1 MKHKLLKTCSALM
14 LALAMLFCSVPAQA
28 AYTPDFNLQSETVL
42 LINLDTGKVM
52 YEKNADEKVYPAS
65 LTKIMTAILALENVE
80 DLDNTKVAM
89 KQYIQ
94 DMLYG
99 TNASL
104 GGILLGEEVSI
115 RGLLYASMLQSANEA
130 SLMIGDYLGDGSL
143 TQFAEMMNEKAK
155 EIGCTATN
163 FVNPNGLFDENHYT
177 TARDM
182 AKIAAYAMKIPEFV
196 EIVNTVSM
204 DIGPTNMH
212 DSLVEI
218 TTNKVIVPSSI
229 YYNPAVSGIKT
240 GTLDESGRCF
250 VSTASKDGFTY
261 LLVVMGAPLYDEN
274 GEFMDEIISFK
285 ETNQLYNWVFD
296 NFKVKTIME
305 KGRYIA
311 DIPVRLSYQKD
322 VVGLVSDQRLTALI
336 PADVETGS
344 VQLVPNLPESI
355 DAPVKKGDKIGTVKL
370 ILAGEELGEADLVAN
385 ESVEM
390 SKILYYYDQAMQL
403 MNHFWVKFAIIFVI
417 LLFITY
423 IVLMVMINKQR
434 GKRRFRKRRRSL

>member
-1 MKHKLLKTCSALM
+1 
-14 LALAMLFCSVPAQA
+14 
-28 AYTPDFNLQSETVL
+28 
-42 LINLDTGKVM
+42 
-52 YEKNADEKVYPAS
+52 
-65 LTKIMTAILALENVE
+65 
-80 DLDNTKVAM
+80 
-89 KQYIQ
+89 
-94 DMLYG
+94 
-99 TNASL
+99 
-104 GGILLGEEVSI
+104 
-115 RGLLYASMLQSANEA
+115 
-130 SLMIGDYLGDGSL
+130 
-143 TQFAEMMNEKAK
+143 
-155 EIGCTATN
+155 
-163 FVNPNGLFDENHYT
+163 
-177 TARDM
+177 
-182 AKIAAYAMKIPEFV
+182 
-196 EIVNTVSM
+196 
-204 DIGPTNMH
+204 MH

-403 MNHFWVKFAIIFVI
+403 MNHFWVKFAIIFII

-423 IVLMVMINKQR
+423 IVLMVMINK
-434 GKRRFRKRRRSL
+434 